1 MNYYQAHAILDKVK
15 DGTNYPPQIVLQ
27 ALEMTGDAG
36 ANRAFQGL
44 RSKGVDEQ
52 IQKKDDRNGR
62 CPSMVAKNV
71 IRHSQISWGI
81 GISRPAEQNESVEA

>member
-1 MNYYQAHAILDKVK
+1 MNFYQAHAILDKVK
-15 DGTNYPPQIVLQ
+15 DGTNYPPQIVLK

-36 ANRAFQGL
+36 ADGAFQRL
-44 RSKGVDEQ
+44 RGERMDEQ
-52 IQKKDDRNGR
+52 VQKKDDGNGR

-81 GISRPAEQNESVEA
+81 CISRPTEQNESVEA

>member
-1 MNYYQAHAILDKVK
+1 MNYYQAHSILDKVK
-15 DGTNYPPQIVLQ
+15 DGTNYPPQIVLK

-36 ANRAFQGL
+36 ADRTHEGL
-44 RSKGVDEQ
+44 RGTGMDEQ
-52 IQKKDDRNGR
+52 IQQKDANGR
-62 CPSMVAKNV
+62 CPSVVAKNI

>member
-1 MNYYQAHAILDKVK
+1 MNYYQAHAILDGVK

-27 ALEMTGDAG
+27 ALEMTGDA
-36 ANRAFQGL
+36 RADRTHEGL
-44 RSKGVDEQ
+44 RSERMDEQ
-52 IQKKDDRNGR
+52 VQKKDDGNGR
-62 CPSMVAKNV
+62 CPKLVAKNV

>member
-15 DGTNYPPQIVLQ
+15 DDTNYPPQIVLQ
-27 ALEMTGDAG
+27 ALELTGDTG
-36 ANRAFQGL
+36 TDGAFQGL
-44 RSKGVDEQ
+44 RGKRMDEQ
-52 IQKKDDRNGR
+52 VQKKDDGTGR
-62 CPSMVAKNV
+62 CQKLVAENV

>member
-1 MNYYQAHAILDKVK
+1 MNFYQAHAILDGVK

-36 ANRAFQGL
+36 ADRTHEGL
-44 RSKGVDEQ
+44 RGKRLDEKV
-52 IQKKDDRNGR
+52 QKKDDGNGR
-62 CPSMVAKNV
+62 CPSLVAKNV
-71 IRHSQISWGI
+71 IRHSEISWGI

>member
-1 MNYYQAHAILDKVK
+1 MNFYQAHAILDGVK
-15 DGTNYPPQIVLQ
+15 DGTNYPPQIVLR

-36 ANRAFQGL
+36 ADRAYEGL
-44 RSKGVDEQ
+44 RSERMDAE
-52 IQKKDDRNGR
+52 IQKKNDGNGR

-71 IRHSQISWGI
+71 VRHSQISWGI

>member
-1 MNYYQAHAILDKVK
+1 MNFYQAHAILDGVK
-15 DGTNYPPQIVLQ
+15 DGTNYPPQIVLK

-36 ANRAFQGL
+36 ADRAYEGL
-44 RSKGVDEQ
+44 RSTGMDAEV
-52 IQKKDDRNGR
+52 QKKDDGNGR
-62 CPSMVAKNV
+62 CPKLVAKNV

>member
-1 MNYYQAHAILDKVK
+1 MNYYQAHAILDGVK

-36 ANRAFQGL
+36 TDRTHEGL
-44 RSKGVDEQ
+44 RGTGMDEQ
-52 IQKKDDRNGR
+52 IQKKDDGNGR
-62 CPSMVAKNV
+62 CPKLVAKNV

>member
-1 MNYYQAHAILDKVK
+1 MNFYQAHAILDKVK
-15 DGTNYPPQIVLQ
+15 DGTNYPPQIVLK

-36 ANRAFQGL
+36 ADRTHEGL
-44 RSKGVDEQ
+44 RSTGMDEQ
-52 IQKKDDRNGR
+52 IQQKDANGR
-62 CPSMVAKNV
+62 CQSVVAKNI

>member
-1 MNYYQAHAILDKVK
+1 MNFYQAHAILNKVK

-36 ANRAFQGL
+36 TDRTHEGL
-44 RSKGVDEQ
+44 RGTGMDEQ
-52 IQKKDDRNGR
+52 IQKKDDGNGR
-62 CPSMVAKNV
+62 CPKLVAKNV

-81 GISRPAEQNESVEA
+81 GISRPTEQNESVEA

>member
-36 ANRAFQGL
+36 ADRAHEGL
-44 RSKGVDEQ
+44 RSKGMDEQ
-52 IQKKDDRNGR
+52 VQKKDDGNGR
-62 CPSMVAKNV
+62 CPSLVAKNV
-71 IRHSQISWGI
+71 IRHSQISWGF
-81 GISRPAEQNESVEA
+81 GTSRPAEQNESVEA

>member
-1 MNYYQAHAILDKVK
+1 MNFYQAHAILDGVK
-15 DGTNYPPQIVLQ
+15 DGTNYPPQIVLK

-36 ANRAFQGL
+36 ADRAYEGL
-44 RSKGVDEQ
+44 RSERMDAE
-52 IQKKDDRNGR
+52 IQKKNDGNGR
-62 CPSMVAKNV
+62 CPKLVAKNV

>member
-36 ANRAFQGL
+36 ADRAFQGL
-44 RSKGVDEQ
+44 RSKGMDEQ
-52 IQKKDDRNGR
+52 VQKKDDGDGR
-62 CPSMVAKNV
+62 CPKLVAKNV

-81 GISRPAEQNESVEA
+81 GISRPTEQNESVEA

>member
-1 MNYYQAHAILDKVK
+1 MNYYQAHAILDGVK

-36 ANRAFQGL
+36 ADRAHEGL
-44 RSKGVDEQ
+44 RGTGMDAEV
-52 IQKKDDRNGR
+52 QKKDDGTGR
-62 CPSMVAKNV
+62 CPKLVAKNV

>member
-36 ANRAFQGL
+36 ADRTHEGL
-44 RSKGVDEQ
+44 RGKRLDEKV
-52 IQKKDDRNGR
+52 QKKDDGNGR
-62 CPSMVAKNV
+62 CPSVVAKNV

>member
-36 ANRAFQGL
+36 AARTHEGL
-44 RSKGVDEQ
+44 RGTRLDEK
-52 IQKKDDRNGR
+52 IQKKDDGNGR
-62 CPSMVAKNV
+62 CPSVVAKNV

>member
-1 MNYYQAHAILDKVK
+1 MNFYQAHAILDGVK
-15 DGTNYPPQIVLQ
+15 DGTNYSPQIVLQ

-36 ANRAFQGL
+36 ANRAYEGL
-44 RSKGVDEQ
+44 RSTGMDEQ
-52 IQKKDDRNGR
+52 VQKKDDGNGR
-62 CPSMVAKNV
+62 CPKLVAKNV

>member
-36 ANRAFQGL
+36 ADRTHEGL
-44 RSKGVDEQ
+44 RGTGMDEQ
-52 IQKKDDRNGR
+52 IQQNDANGR
-62 CPSMVAKNV
+62 CPSVVAKNI

>member
-1 MNYYQAHAILDKVK
+1 MNFYQAHAILDGVK

-36 ANRAFQGL
+36 ADRTHEGL
-44 RSKGVDEQ
+44 RGTRLDEKV
-52 IQKKDDRNGR
+52 QKKDDGNGR

>member
-36 ANRAFQGL
+36 ADRAFQGL
-44 RSKGVDEQ
+44 RSERMDEQ
-52 IQKKDDRNGR
+52 VQKKDDGNGR
-62 CPSMVAKNV
+62 CPSLVAKNV
-71 IRHSQISWGI
+71 IRHSQVSWGI
-81 GISRPAEQNESVEA
+81 SPARPAGAHEQGQA